1 MDSHRWKQ
9 LDNLLQLVLEHPA
22 EERDGY
28 LREVSAGDGALERE
42 LRALLVLERDAG
54 TFLERPA
61 LEVAA
66 RAFACEQSPERDE
79 TSELPVG
86 TTVSHYRLVQLIGGG
101 GMGVVYKAEDL
112 ELGRFV
118 ALKFLPEELAQDL
131 QALDRFR
138 REARAASALN
148 HTNICTIHEIGK
160 SGERSFIVMEFLDG
174 TTLKD
179 RIGDARLDIETLI
192 SLAIEIAD
200 ALDAA
205 HAAGIIHR
213 DIKPANIL
221 VTSREHAKILDFGLA
236 KQSQIVERETA
247 AGNTGS
253 TRTIEEQL
261 TNAGSLL
268 GTMPYMSPEQI
279 QGKNLDARSDLFSFG
294 VVLYEMATGA
304 PPFPAETST
313 LIFDSILNHEP
324 VAPLRLNPEA
334 PAELERIIF
343 KCLEKNREFRYQ
355 HASEIRTDLQ
365 RLKRDTSSDRLAP
378 RLPAGTPAAR
388 RIPIM
393 AATAMLLAAA
403 TAGYFYLHPP
413 STLTDKDTIV
423 LGDFTNKTGDPAFD
437 GTLRQ
442 GLAVQL
448 EQSPFLSLISEQK
461 IQHTLSLMGRPADTA
476 LTPQLA
482 QEVCQRTGSTA
493 ALEGSIASLGGQ
505 YVLWVRAKN
514 CRTGDVLY
522 EEQMQAARKENVLN
536 SLSQIATKFR
546 SRVGELITTI
556 KQHDT
561 PLADATTPS
570 LEALK
575 AFRAAEK
582 LHFTTGSTAA
592 LPFYQRA
599 IQIDPKFAM
608 AYARL
613 GGVFAELG
621 ESDLADEYIRKGYQL
636 QDRAND
642 QEKFFLTLAYD
653 FRATGNLERAQQT
666 CALWAQAYP
675 RDANAHGL
683 LSTIYLITG
692 QYEDS
697 IGEAKKAI
705 ELDPELNMAY
715 SNLADDY
722 RNLNRLSES
731 EKVLEEA
738 SERKLHLGFLSA
750 TRYDLAFLRG
760 DGVAMEKALAL
771 AQKEPGT
778 HDDISD
784 KEAFVLAY
792 SGHLRE
798 ARKASRR
805 GADLARQASRRE
817 TAALYETGAAVWE
830 ALFGNAPA
838 ASRSARA
845 VLNLSR
851 DREVEYGAAIA
862 LALAGDSSRSQT
874 LANDLEKR
882 FGDDTSVRSAYLPVI
897 RALVA
902 LNRHSPST
910 ALDLLQS
917 AAPYELGQPRSS
929 IHGYFGALY
938 PIYVRGL
945 AYLSAHQGAEAAMEF
960 QKIIDHRGIT
970 VSDPMG
976 ALAHLQMG
984 RASVMTRNS
993 DKAKIGYQ
1001 DFLTLWKD
1009 ADPNIPILRQAKAEY
1024 SKLQRTTG

>member
-1 MDSHRWKQ
+1 
-9 LDNLLQLVLEHPA
+9 
-22 EERDGY
+22 
-28 LREVSAGDGALERE
+28 
-42 LRALLVLERDAG
+42 
-54 TFLERPA
+54 
-61 LEVAA
+61 VAA
-66 RAFACEQSPERDE
+66 RGLIREESQDCNE
-79 TSELPVG
+79 TSGLPVG
-86 TTVSHYRLVQLIGGG
+86 TTVSHYRLVERIGGG
-101 GMGVVYKAEDL
+101 GMGIVYKAEDL

-131 QALDRFR
+131 QALERFR

-148 HTNICTIHEIGK
+148 HPNICTIHEIGK

-174 TTLKD
+174 TTLKH
-179 RIGDARLDIETLI
+179 RIGDVRLDIETLV
-192 SLAIEIAD
+192 SLSIEIAD

-236 KQSQIVERETA
+236 KQRHIVEREIA
-247 AGNTGS
+247 AGKTWS
-253 TRTIEEQL
+253 TLTIEDQL
-261 TNAGSLL
+261 TNAGSLV
-268 GTMPYMSPEQI
+268 GTVPYMSPEQI

-304 PPFPAETST
+304 PPFRGETSA

-324 VAPLRLNPEA
+324 VAPVRLNPKT

-343 KCLEKNREFRYQ
+343 KCLEKNRELRYQ

-365 RLKRDTSSDRLAP
+365 SLKRDTNSDGLAP
-378 RLPAGTPAAR
+378 RPPAAR
-388 RIPIM
+388 RMAVM
-393 AATAMLLAAA
+393 AATATVLAAA
-403 TAGYFYLHPP
+403 TAGYFYFHRTPR
-413 STLTDKDTIV
+413 LTDKDTIV
-423 LGDFTNKTGDPAFD
+423 LGDFTNKTGYPVFD

-448 EQSPFLSLISEQK
+448 EQSPFLSLVSEQK

-476 LTPQLA
+476 LTSQLA
-482 QEVCQRTGSTA
+482 QEICRRTGSAA
-493 ALEGSIASLGGQ
+493 ALEGSIASLGNQ
-505 YVLWVRAKN
+505 YVLWLRAKN
-514 CRTGDVLY
+514 CRTGDVLF
-522 EEQMQAARKENVLN
+522 EEQTQVARKEDVLS

-546 SRVGELITTI
+546 SRAGELITTI

-570 LEALK
+570 LEALE
-575 AFRAAEK
+575 AFSAGEK
-582 LHFTTGSTAA
+582 LHFTTGSVAA

-608 AYARL
+608 ASARL
-613 GGVFAELG
+613 GSVYAELG
-621 ESDLADEYIRKGYQL
+621 ESDLSAEHIRKAYQM
-636 QDRAND
+636 QDRASD

-666 CALWAQAYP
+666 CALWAQGYP
-675 RDANAHGL
+675 RDGNAHGL
-683 LSTIYLITG
+683 LSTIYLIMG
-692 QYEDS
+692 QYENS
-697 IGEAKKAI
+697 IEEAKKAI

-715 SNLADDY
+715 SDLADDY
-722 RNLNRLSES
+722 RNLDRLGES
-731 EKVLEEA
+731 EKVLQEA
-738 SERKLHLGFLSA
+738 SERKLHLSFLSV

-760 DGVAMEKALAL
+760 DRAAMARALAL
-771 AQKEPGT
+771 AQQEPGT
-778 HDDISD
+778 HDEISD

-792 SGHLRE
+792 SGHLQE

-805 GADLARQASRRE
+805 AADLVRHASQRE
-817 TAALYETGAAVWE
+817 TAALYETGAALWE

-838 ASRSARA
+838 ARRSARA
-845 VLNLSR
+845 VLDLSR
-851 DREVEYGAAIA
+851 NREVEYGAAIA
-862 LALAGDSSRSQT
+862 LALAGDSSRAQT

-882 FGDDTSVRSAYLPVI
+882 FGEDTSVRFAYLPEI

-917 AAPYELGQPRSS
+917 TVPYELGEPRSS
-929 IHGYFGALY
+929 IHGFFGALY

-945 AYLSAHQGAEAAMEF
+945 AYLSAHQGTEAAMEF
-960 QKIIDHRGIT
+960 QKILDHRGIV
-970 VSDPMG
+970 VSDPIG

-984 RASVMTRNS
+984 RALAMAGNN
-993 DKAKIGYQ
+993 DKAKIAYQ
-1001 DFLTLWKD
+1001 DFLILWNA
-1009 ADPNIPILRQAKAEY
+1009 ADPDIPILKQAKSEY
-1024 SKLQRTTG
+1024 SKLQ